1 MKRRRFINFSSV
13 GVKLF
18 VILFCTIVLL
28 SSVLG
33 LTSYYAA
40 KGIITDEVAAAS
52 SQSIVQAADKLD
64 FLFAEYEALSRQFAV
79 DPALKADMETVNR
92 PSAGTVARSA
102 AEDRIR
108 RKLDSVRGSDER
120 LLGVRLVAR
129 SMVDAESYKS
139 TGISGVRSDEGI
151 LARMKEIDNGKGNPV
166 WFPVRAKGFF
176 DAYSESAMTMGR
188 LLRNIQN
195 PAAEYYMLIE
205 VKGQALTDVL
215 SNLHIGLGGEIRILD
230 SSGRVAYSADDALLG
245 QASYIHTGALKDG
258 ALTGVQKGEEQKLP
272 GAVKSEERE
281 LTGKRENEGQEP
293 AGARQGESGKRS
305 FTAGDE
311 QGSAQLVVYQ
321 PLSTADWTLLG
332 YAPVSDFT
340 KSADRLLYITL
351 LVVLAAALIA
361 LIIGYVL
368 VRLIGRPLG
377 KLARLMEEGE
387 QGNLQVRTSF
397 KGRDEIGRLG
407 HGFNRMMEQ
416 ISQLAGRSSNSAA
429 EVLATAEQLVAASG
443 AISGQASEVAA
454 ATGEIAGGAASLA
467 AEAESSNAK
476 VELMGGKTSEVAERN
491 AVMAASAEKVMEV
504 SDQGAER
511 MKKLVSQS
519 EDVLKLMD
527 LIQENSAML
536 RDSTVLIRSI
546 LSPMIAMNK
555 QTNILALNASIE
567 AVRAGAAGRGFIVI
581 ANEIRGLANQSS
593 ESIASVSRI
602 TEEISSHIENTVKV
616 VSEAAPMFHSQ
627 LASVRESSLIFGSV
641 RAEMEVF
648 SGVLNQSSAAVSELA
663 EYQQQL
669 GQSMASV
676 ISVVQQ
682 TSASTEEVASMSS
695 QQFTVS
701 RELVALSH
709 RLEELAEQL
718 KQSMI
723 SFQG

>member
-1 MKRRRFINFSSV
+1 MKRQRKLNFRSV

-40 KGIITDEVAAAS
+40 KRIITNEVAAAS

-79 DPALKADMETVNR
+79 DSALKSDMETIHN
-92 PSAGTVARSA
+92 PGAGTVAKVA

-108 RKLDSVRGSDER
+108 RKLDSVRGSDDR

-139 TGISGVRSDEGI
+139 TGISGVRSDEGV

-166 WFPVRAKGFF
+166 WFPARAKGFF
-176 DAYSESAMTMGR
+176 DAYSESSMTMGR

-205 VKGQALTDVL
+205 VKGKALTDVL
-215 SNLHIGLGGEIRILD
+215 SNLHIGLAGEIRILD
-230 SSGRVAYSADDALLG
+230 RAGTIVYGADNGLLG
-245 QASYIHTGALKDG
+245 QPSYIQAAD
-258 ALTGVQKGEEQKLP
+258 TGV
-272 GAVKSEERE
+272 
-281 LTGKRENEGQEP
+281 EGQK
-293 AGARQGESGKRS
+293 QS
-305 FTAGDE
+305 FTAADE
-311 QGSAQLVVYQ
+311 QGSSQLVVYQ
-321 PLSTADWTLLG
+321 PLVTADWTLLG

-351 LVVLAAALIA
+351 LVVLAAAVIA
-361 LIIGYVL
+361 LVIGYVL

-387 QGNLQVRTSF
+387 QGNLQVRTNF
-397 KGRDEIGRLG
+397 KGQDEIGRLG
-407 HGFNRMMEQ
+407 HSFNRMMEQ
-416 ISQLAGRSSNSAA
+416 ISRLAGQSSSSAA
-429 EVLATAEQLVAASG
+429 AVLATSEQLVLASG
-443 AISGQASEVAA
+443 ATRTHAREVAA

-467 AEAESSNAK
+467 AEAESSNRK
-476 VELMGGKTSEVAERN
+476 VELMGDKTDEVAGTN
-491 AVMAASAEKVMEV
+491 AVMADSAGKVMAV
-504 SDQGAER
+504 SGQGAEL
-511 MKKLVSQS
+511 MKKLVDQS
-519 EDVLKLMD
+519 ESALKMMN

-567 AVRAGAAGRGFIVI
+567 AVRAGAAGRGFNVI
-581 ANEIRGLANQSS
+581 ADEIRGLANQSS
-593 ESIASVSRI
+593 QSIASVSRI

-616 VSEAAPMFHSQ
+616 VSEAAPLFSGQ
-627 LASVRESSLIFGSV
+627 ITSVRESSLIFESV

-648 SGVLNQSSAAVSELA
+648 SGYLSQSSAAVKELTG
-663 EYQQQL
+663 YRQQL

-695 QQFTVS
+695 QQFIVS
-701 RELVALSH
+701 EELVALSGK
-709 RLEELAEQL
+709 LEVLAENL
-718 KQSMI
+718 KQSMV

>member
-1 MKRRRFINFSSV
+1 MQRRRFINFSSV

-79 DPALKADMETVNR
+79 DPALKADMETVNL
-92 PSAGTVARSA
+92 PTAGTVARGA

-120 LLGVRLVAR
+120 LLGVRLVSR

-151 LARMKEIDNGKGNPV
+151 LARMKEIDNGKGEPV

-176 DAYSESAMTMGR
+176 DAYSQSSLTMGR
-188 LLRNIQN
+188 LLRNIQK

-205 VKGQALTDVL
+205 VKGSALTGVL
-215 SNLHIGLGGEIRILD
+215 SNLHIGLAGEIRILD
-230 SSGRVAYSADDALLG
+230 PSGRVAYGADNALLG
-245 QASYIHTGALKDG
+245 QPSYIHTPEMKTGVQEQEQPGALKEG
-258 ALTGVQKGEEQKLP
+258 G
-272 GAVKSEERE
+272 RE
-281 LTGKRENEGQEP
+281 H
-293 AGARQGESGKRS
+293 S

-311 QGSAQLVVYQ
+311 QGNPQLVVYQ
-321 PLSTADWTLLG
+321 PLATADWTLLG

-340 KSADRLLYITL
+340 KSADRLLYITF

-361 LIIGYVL
+361 LVIGYVL

-387 QGNLQVRTSF
+387 QGNLQVRTDF

-407 HGFNRMMEQ
+407 HSFNRMMEQ
-416 ISQLAGRSSNSAA
+416 ISLLAGRSSSSAA
-429 EVLATAEQLVAASG
+429 EVLATSEQLVAASG

-476 VELMGGKTSEVAERN
+476 VELMRDKANEVAGTN
-491 AVMAASAEKVMEV
+491 AVMAASAVKVMEA

-511 MKKLVSQS
+511 MKKLVAQS
-519 EDVLKLMD
+519 ESVLKMMD

-567 AVRAGAAGRGFIVI
+567 AARAGAAGRGFIVI
-581 ANEIRGLANQSS
+581 ADEIRGLANQSS
-593 ESIASVSRI
+593 QSIASVSRI
-602 TEEISSHIENTVKV
+602 TEEISSHIENTVQV
-616 VSEAAPMFHSQ
+616 VSEAAPMFDSQ

-701 RELVALSH
+701 RELVELSGK
-709 RLEELAEQL
+709 LETLAENL

>member
-1 MKRRRFINFSSV
+1 MKRRRKLNVRSV
-13 GVKLF
+13 GFKLF

-40 KGIITDEVAAAS
+40 KRIITDEVAAAS

-79 DPALKADMETVNR
+79 DSVLKVDMEAVNN
-92 PSAGTVARSA
+92 PAAGTVAKAA

-120 LLGVRLVAR
+120 LLGVRLVSR

-151 LARMKEIDNGKGNPV
+151 LARMKEIDNGKGEPV

-176 DAYSESAMTMGR
+176 DAYSESSLTMGR

-205 VKGQALTDVL
+205 VKGSALTGVL
-215 SNLHIGLGGEIRILD
+215 SNLHIGLAGEIRILD
-230 SSGRVAYSADDALLG
+230 PSGRVAYGADNALLG
-245 QASYIHTGALKDG
+245 QPSYIHTAEMKTGGQEQSGRLKD
-258 ALTGVQKGEEQKLP
+258 E
-272 GAVKSEERE
+272 
-281 LTGKRENEGQEP
+281 KRQSGTSK
-293 AGARQGESGKRS
+293 AGGPVHS
-305 FTAGDE
+305 FTTGDE
-311 QGSAQLVVYQ
+311 LGTPQLVVYQ
-321 PLSTADWTLLG
+321 PLATADWTLLG

-340 KSADRLLYITL
+340 KSADRLLYITF

-361 LIIGYVL
+361 LVIGYVL

-387 QGNLQVRTSF
+387 QGNLQVRTDF

-407 HGFNRMMEQ
+407 HSFNRMMEQ
-416 ISQLAGRSSNSAA
+416 ISLLAGRSSSSAA
-429 EVLATAEQLVAASG
+429 EVLATSEQLVAASG

-476 VELMGGKTSEVAERN
+476 VERMRDKANEVAGTN
-491 AVMAASAEKVMEV
+491 AVMAASAGKVMEA

-511 MKKLVSQS
+511 MKKLVAQS
-519 EDVLKLMD
+519 ESVLKMMD

-567 AVRAGAAGRGFIVI
+567 AARAGAAGRGFIVI
-581 ANEIRGLANQSS
+581 ADEIRGLANQSS
-593 ESIASVSRI
+593 QSIASVSRI
-602 TEEISSHIENTVKV
+602 TEEISSHIENTVQIV
-616 VSEAAPMFHSQ
+616 GEAAPQFGSQ
-627 LASVRESSLIFGSV
+627 IVSVREASLIFQSV
-641 RAEMEVF
+641 RTEMEVF
-648 SGVLNQSSAAVSELA
+648 SGYLSQSSTAVAELT

-695 QQFTVS
+695 QQFLVS
-701 RELVALSH
+701 RELVALSGK
-709 RLEELAEQL
+709 LETLAENL
-718 KQSMI
+718 KQSMR
-723 SFQG
+723 SFGG

>member
-1 MKRRRFINFSSV
+1 MNRQRKLNFRSV

-40 KGIITDEVAAAS
+40 KRIITNEVAAAS

-79 DPALKADMETVNR
+79 DSALKSDMETIHN
-92 PSAGTVARSA
+92 PGAGTVAKVA

-139 TGISGVRSDEGI
+139 TGISGVRSDEGV
-151 LARMKEIDNGKGNPV
+151 LARMKAIDNGKGNPV
-166 WFPVRAKGFF
+166 WFPARAKGFF
-176 DAYSESAMTMGR
+176 DAYSESSMTMGR

-205 VKGQALTDVL
+205 LKGKALTDVL
-215 SNLHIGLGGEIRILD
+215 SNLHIGLAGEIRILD
-230 SSGRVAYSADDALLG
+230 RAGNIVYGADNGLLG
-245 QASYIHTGALKDG
+245 QPSYIQAAD
-258 ALTGVQKGEEQKLP
+258 TGV
-272 GAVKSEERE
+272 
-281 LTGKRENEGQEP
+281 EGQK
-293 AGARQGESGKRS
+293 QS
-305 FTAGDE
+305 FTAADE
-311 QGSAQLVVYQ
+311 QGSSQLVVYQ
-321 PLSTADWTLLG
+321 PLVTADWTLLG

-351 LVVLAAALIA
+351 LVVLAAAVIA
-361 LIIGYVL
+361 LVIGYVL

-397 KGRDEIGRLG
+397 KGQDEIGRLG
-407 HGFNRMMEQ
+407 HSFNRMMEQ
-416 ISQLAGRSSNSAA
+416 ISRLAGQSSSSAA
-429 EVLATAEQLVAASG
+429 AVLATSEQLVLASG
-443 AISGQASEVAA
+443 ATRTHAREVAA

-467 AEAESSNAK
+467 AEAESSNRK
-476 VELMGGKTSEVAERN
+476 VELMGDKTDEVAGTN
-491 AVMAASAEKVMEV
+491 AVMADSAGKVMAV
-504 SDQGAER
+504 SDQGADL
-511 MKKLVSQS
+511 MKKLVDQS
-519 EDVLKLMD
+519 ESALKMMN

-536 RDSTVLIRSI
+536 RDSMVLIRSI

-567 AVRAGAAGRGFIVI
+567 AVRAGAAGRGFNVI
-581 ANEIRGLANQSS
+581 ADEIRGLANQSS
-593 ESIASVSRI
+593 QSIASVSRI
-602 TEEISSHIENTVKV
+602 TEEISGHIENTVKV
-616 VSEAAPMFHSQ
+616 VSEAAPLFSGQ
-627 LASVRESSLIFGSV
+627 ITSVRESSLIFESV

-648 SGVLNQSSAAVSELA
+648 SGYLSQSSAAVKELTG
-663 EYQQQL
+663 YRQQL

-695 QQFTVS
+695 QQFIVS
-701 RELVALSH
+701 EELVALSGK
-709 RLEELAEQL
+709 LEVLAEKL
-718 KQSMI
+718 KQSMV

>member
-1 MKRRRFINFSSV
+1 MKRQRKLNFRSV

-40 KGIITDEVAAAS
+40 KRIITNEVAAAS

-79 DPALKADMETVNR
+79 DSALKSDMETIHN
-92 PSAGTVARSA
+92 PGAGTVAKVA

-139 TGISGVRSDEGI
+139 TGISGVRSDEGV
-151 LARMKEIDNGKGNPV
+151 LARMKAIDNGKGNPV
-166 WFPVRAKGFF
+166 WFPARAKGFF
-176 DAYSESAMTMGR
+176 DAYSESSMTMGR

-205 VKGQALTDVL
+205 LKGKALTDVL
-215 SNLHIGLGGEIRILD
+215 SNLHIGLAGEIRILD
-230 SSGRVAYSADDALLG
+230 RAGNIVYGADNGLLG
-245 QASYIHTGALKDG
+245 QPSYIQAAD
-258 ALTGVQKGEEQKLP
+258 TGV
-272 GAVKSEERE
+272 
-281 LTGKRENEGQEP
+281 EGQK
-293 AGARQGESGKRS
+293 QS
-305 FTAGDE
+305 FTAADE
-311 QGSAQLVVYQ
+311 QGSSQLVVYQ
-321 PLSTADWTLLG
+321 PLVTADWTLLG

-351 LVVLAAALIA
+351 LVVLAAAVIA
-361 LIIGYVL
+361 LVIGYVL

-387 QGNLQVRTSF
+387 QGNLQVRTNF
-397 KGRDEIGRLG
+397 KGQDEIGRLG
-407 HGFNRMMEQ
+407 HSFNRMMEQ
-416 ISQLAGRSSNSAA
+416 ISRLAGQSSSSAA
-429 EVLATAEQLVAASG
+429 AVLATSEQLVLASG
-443 AISGQASEVAA
+443 ATRTHAREVAA

-467 AEAESSNAK
+467 AEAESSNRK
-476 VELMGGKTSEVAERN
+476 VELMGDKTDEVAGTN
-491 AVMAASAEKVMEV
+491 AVMADSAGKVMAV
-504 SDQGAER
+504 SDQGAEL
-511 MKKLVSQS
+511 MKKLVDQS
-519 EDVLKLMD
+519 ESALNMMN

-536 RDSTVLIRSI
+536 RDSMVLIRSI

-567 AVRAGAAGRGFIVI
+567 AVRAGAAGRGFNVI
-581 ANEIRGLANQSS
+581 ADEIRGLANQSS
-593 ESIASVSRI
+593 QSIASVSRI
-602 TEEISSHIENTVKV
+602 TEEISGHIENTVKV
-616 VSEAAPMFHSQ
+616 VSEAAPLFSGQ
-627 LASVRESSLIFGSV
+627 ITSVRESSLIFESV

-648 SGVLNQSSAAVSELA
+648 SGYLSQSSAAVKELTG
-663 EYQQQL
+663 YRQQL

-695 QQFTVS
+695 QQFIVS
-701 RELVALSH
+701 EELVALSGK
-709 RLEELAEQL
+709 LEVLAEKL
-718 KQSMI
+718 KQSMV